1 MALRGASTVTVDQDW
16 VDFKA
21 LAAEAAAVLF
31 TVKEIEPEE
40 KFANGAFCPVRARV
54 AILTGVQA
62 GKVYDNERILAA
74 GIRNKLTEVGA
85 DVVGRIKPYG
95 SRKHPGLE
103 AEHPGDIDLA
113 EAALA
118 KLNSGSV
125 PDQRKESDGPVD
137 ASGRDSDDDEP
148 PF

>member
-1 MALRGASTVTVDQDW
+1 MALRGASTVVVDQDW
-16 VDFKA
+16 CDFKA

-40 KFANGAFCPVRARV
+40 KFANGSFCPIRARV
-54 AILTGVQA
+54 IILTGAQA

-74 GIRNKLTEVGA
+74 GIRSRLTEVGA

-103 AEHPGDIDLA
+103 AEHDGDIALA

-118 KLNSGSV
+118 KLNGGEV
-125 PDQRKESDGPVD
+125 PAQRSSTKAATAET
-137 ASGRDSDDDEP
+137 ADDDSEP